1 MRVECRFVRD
11 VLRGDDVNEIRCVL
25 GAPRRRM
32 HIYDRHRSMRFT
44 LLHARPYSIELKE
57 VLEEEMSSEYAES

>member
-1 MRVECRFVRD
+1 
-11 VLRGDDVNEIRCVL
+11 
-25 GAPRRRM
+25 
-32 HIYDRHRSMRFT
+32 MRFT